1 MIWLS
6 SFTSSSRL
14 GTNKNNY
21 SSNVRNTLTET
32 IGMVLSMVLN
42 DIISPR
48 FLTMEPSKQKI
59 AGWRINNMEATLIE
73 VNQMKHAATNITR
86 EISTSGLQ
94 TSRRKQN
101 VYNRTLESLLD
112 SASSLPQE
120 SSSGPV
126 DLAYV

>member
-1 MIWLS
+1 
-6 SFTSSSRL
+6 
-14 GTNKNNY
+14 
-21 SSNVRNTLTET
+21 
-32 IGMVLSMVLN
+32 
-42 DIISPR
+42 
-48 FLTMEPSKQKI
+48 MEPSKQKI
-59 AGWRINNMEATLIE
+59 AGWRINNMEVTLIE
-73 VNQMKHAATNITR
+73 VNQMNHAATNITR
-86 EISTSGLQ
+86 AISTSGLQ